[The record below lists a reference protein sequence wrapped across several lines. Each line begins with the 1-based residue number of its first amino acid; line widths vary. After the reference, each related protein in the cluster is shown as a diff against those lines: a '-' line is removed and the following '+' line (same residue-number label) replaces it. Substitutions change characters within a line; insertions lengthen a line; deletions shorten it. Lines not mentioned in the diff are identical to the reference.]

1 MTKTS
6 AGSRT
11 QGSIERLGNCIGD
24 VDRREGLTAKE
35 LREEYLVPRRPVVL
49 KGLMDDWPGRTKWT
63 FDFFKE
69 EYGWMESPV
78 CRGFEREGTMPLGE
92 YIDYMREWRKDND
105 DELPAELPL
114 YADDLFVDTSTPL
127 AKDYGIPDCFEE
139 LDWFERFFLKNPM
152 RRGYLL
158 IGPKGSMTKLHIDG
172 QYVHAYVAQFVGKKR
187 WLIVPF
193 DQLKDLF
200 DGYADYIGGWSG
212 YEPPG
217 IEEFIARSGVDYYST
232 VQEPGEII
240 IAPSSQFHQVI
251 NTEDSIALTN
261 KFVDRSNARKVLWS
275 MFMTR
280 TGLRKSRRLG
290 YLDGADRS
298 D

>member
-1 MTKTS
+1 MTNAS

-11 QGSIERLGNCIGD
+11 RGTIERRCTCIGD

-35 LREEYLVPRRPVVL
+35 LREEYLVPRRPVIL
-49 KGLMDDWPGRTKWT
+49 TGLMDDWPGRSKWS

-69 EYGWMESPV
+69 EYGSMLAPV

-92 YIDYMREWRKDND
+92 YIDYMREWRRGHD
-105 DELPAELPL
+105 DELPSELPL
-114 YADDLFVDTSTPL
+114 YADDVFVDTNTPL
-127 AKDYGIPDCFEE
+127 AKDYEIPSCFKE
-139 LDWFERFFLKNPM
+139 LDWFERFLPRNPM

-187 WLIVPF
+187 WIIVPF
-193 DQLKDLF
+193 EQLKGLF
-200 DGYADYIGGWSG
+200 NGYADYIGGWPG

-217 IEEFIARSGVDYYST
+217 LEDFPGLSDVEYYTT

-240 IAPSSQFHQVI
+240 VAPSAQFHQVI

-261 KFVDRSNARKVLWS
+261 KFVDSSNARKVCWS
-275 MFMTR
+275 FFLTR

-290 YLDGADRS
+290 YLD
-298 D
+298 